1 LNGYKDETMASLP
14 RFTHAGL
21 PQHVI
26 QRGNNR
32 SACFADEQDFS
43 AYANWL
49 KKYSVNIPRQ
59 SRGL

>member
-1 LNGYKDETMASLP
+1 MARLP
-14 RFTHAGL
+14 RLCPPGI

-32 SACFADEQDFS
+32 SICFADEQDFS

-49 KKYSVNIPRQ
+49 KEYSLKFHVAVHARV
-59 SRGL
+59 L